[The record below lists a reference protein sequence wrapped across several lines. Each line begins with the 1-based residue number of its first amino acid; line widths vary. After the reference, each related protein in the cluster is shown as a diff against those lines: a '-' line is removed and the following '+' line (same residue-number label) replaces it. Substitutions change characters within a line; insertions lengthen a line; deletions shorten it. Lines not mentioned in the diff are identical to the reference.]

1 MTAPTYKPDHILTL
15 RVTPALRARLAAV
28 LSKVP
33 TGAARLSRHGLAVWC
48 LERGLLEA
56 EAAPRDVLT
65 PPAAPTRPVP
75 ATRASAAPSAPVEA
89 QDGRQLPLLVGDRP
103 VVLHTTPGGASVATR
118 VGNDTTPA
126 RGRKPTTK
134 RPPDAGIVG
143 DPAES
148 EALRAR
154 WRASGASQRGC
165 ADATGVGQSTV
176 SRWLSG
182 EKTGSPDTLRTVA
195 AYLDGLTD
203 SPPSTG

>member
-1 MTAPTYKPDHILTL
+1 MAAPTYKPDHILTL
-15 RVTPALRARLAAV
+15 RVTPELRARLAAV

-65 PPAAPTRPVP
+65 PPSVPSSSPTITPSRAAPPASPVAETP
-75 ATRASAAPSAPVEA
+75 ALKQAEFFA
-89 QDGRQLPLLVGDRP
+89 
-103 VVLHTTPGGASVATR
+103 LHTTAGGLSVATK
-118 VGNDTTPA
+118 VGNDVMARASKPA
-126 RGRKPTTK
+126 R
-134 RPPDAGIVG
+134 RPPDTGVAG

-154 WRASGASQRGC
+154 WRASGATQRGC
-165 ADATGVGQSTV
+165 ADATGLGQSTV

-182 EKTGSPDTLRTVA
+182 EKGGSPATLRTIA
-195 AYLDGLTD
+195 AYLDGLAGAL
-203 SPPSTG
+203 P